1 MDGKAQV
8 IVGQHVRPQATDL
21 QEVGRG
27 LDEVEA
33 STDRL
38 PEKMTWDNGYYSGP
52 NLQEVSEREVQAYIA
67 TEKGEKKAKA
77 GLEESDRW
85 WVKADFVYD
94 EQEDGFHCPGGQML
108 RFKRTPGRGRREYRG
123 EIQVCQSCR
132 YYRRCC
138 RSQSCAARTIWSD
151 GQEPVFGQIKN
162 SGFRG
167 FGVRGKERVA
177 GEFSLV
183 CVAPNFKKIMLAALR
198 GEVCPEFGKR
208 VALA

>member
-33 STDRL
+33 STGRL

-77 GLEESDRW
+77 VAVRVHFPQEFSTHSLPIL
-85 WVKADFVYD
+85 ADVD
-94 EQEDGFHCPGGQML
+94 
-108 RFKRTPGRGRREYRG
+108 
-123 EIQVCQSCR
+123 
-132 YYRRCC
+132 
-138 RSQSCAARTIWSD
+138 WD
-151 GQEPVFGQIKN
+151 GQ
-162 SGFRG
+162 R
-167 FGVRGKERVA
+167 
-177 GEFSLV
+177 L
-183 CVAPNFKKIMLAALR
+183 
-198 GEVCPEFGKR
+198 GEVAEAIAYCDRGGCSSRFSGGLITGGSSRFGIR
-208 VALA
+208 PISLT